1 MTTMDILRR
10 TKAAWPSI
18 CNASAEDKNRI
29 LSAMADSLQAECDA
43 ILRCNAEDMDA
54 ARGHISDVMLDRLY
68 LDKDRIDAMADG
80 IRATV
85 ALPDHTGRI
94 LAQIDHPN
102 GMKIYKKQVPLGLVA
117 IIYESRPNVT
127 SDAAALTIKSG
138 NVCMLR
144 SGKEAFRTAKA
155 IVAALKQGI
164 ASAGGDPDIVNIVED
179 TSHQSATEIMQ
190 AKGLVDLLIPRGGAG
205 PCIETGTGICHV
217 YVDEYA
223 DLDKAVRIIENAK
236 TSRPSVCNAEEV
248 CLVHRAVAARFLPML
263 KKALVDDRAAQGL
276 TPVELR
282 LDAAAAQIIDGKSAS
297 DKDFD
302 TEYLDYILA
311 VGVVDSLDA
320 AIAHVLAHSTHH
332 SDAIVT
338 EDAASAERFINGT
351 DSAATYVNVSTR
363 FTDGGEFGLGC
374 EMGISTQK
382 LHARGPMGLDE
393 LSTYKYIIRG
403 DGQIR

>member
-10 TKAAWPSI
+10 TTAAWPSI

-102 GMKIYKKQVPLGLVA
+102 SMKIYKKQVPLGLVA

-144 SGKEAFRTAKA
+144 SGKELTIFTVKNQDMARFVADAKRYGVVYCVLREA
-155 IVAALKQGI
+155 KDNPQGI
-164 ASAGGDPDIVNIVED
+164 SEIMVRAEDAAIINRIVENFKIATVSD
-179 TSHQSATEIMQ
+179 PETIRESLSGEEKETSGQPAPEQTHPQKNEDDRLLDEMLSGPADRQETLRENPTAARTE
-190 AKGLVDLLIPRGGAG
+190 R
-205 PCIETGTGICHV
+205 
-217 YVDEYA
+217 
-223 DLDKAVRIIENAK
+223 
-236 TSRPSVCNAEEV
+236 SRPSEPSSKTRETSEGASN
-248 CLVHRAVAARFLPML
+248 
-263 KKALVDDRAAQGL
+263 
-276 TPVELR
+276 
-282 LDAAAAQIIDGKSAS
+282 DGRPS
-297 DKDFD
+297 
-302 TEYLDYILA
+302 
-311 VGVVDSLDA
+311 VR
-320 AIAHVLAHSTHH
+320 
-332 SDAIVT
+332 
-338 EDAASAERFINGT
+338 ED
-351 DSAATYVNVSTR
+351 
-363 FTDGGEFGLGC
+363 
-374 EMGISTQK
+374 
-382 LHARGPMGLDE
+382 
-393 LSTYKYIIRG
+393 
-403 DGQIR
+403 